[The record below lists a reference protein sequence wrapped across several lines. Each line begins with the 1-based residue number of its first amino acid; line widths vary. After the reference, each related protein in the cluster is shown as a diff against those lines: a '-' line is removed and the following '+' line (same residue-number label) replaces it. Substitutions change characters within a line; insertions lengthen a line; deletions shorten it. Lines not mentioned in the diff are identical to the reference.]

1 MKEIVNKILQEEEQ
15 TRKKIQAVEQDAGQM
30 LVQAKKE
37 AQEVIA
43 NTLRQ
48 TKLSVKQQHEE
59 SEAAFL
65 AEKDALLA
73 EAREKTAAL
82 RQAREK
88 DMDGIAVKVF
98 TKIIEIKDP

>member
-15 TRKKIQAVEQDAGQM
+15 TRKKIQAVEQEANQM
-30 LVQAKKE
+30 LVQARKE

-43 NTLRQ
+43 DTLRQ
-48 TKLSVKQQHEE
+48 TKLSVTQKQEE

-65 AEKDALLA
+65 AEKDTLLA

-88 DMDGIAVKVF
+88 DMDDIAVKVF
-98 TKIIEIKDP
+98 TKIIEIKDS

>member
-15 TRKKIQAVEQDAGQM
+15 TRKKIQVFEQEASQM
-30 LVQAKKE
+30 VLQAKKA
-37 AQEVIA
+37 AQEVIVD
-43 NTLRQ
+43 TLRQ
-48 TKLSVKQQHEE
+48 TKLSVTQEHQI

-65 AEKDALLA
+65 AEKDTLLA

-82 RQAREK
+82 RQVREK
-88 DMDGIAVKVF
+88 DVDDIAGKVF

>member
-1 MKEIVNKILQEEEQ
+1 MKEIVNKIHQEEEQ
-15 TRKKIQAVEQDAGQM
+15 TRKKIQAVEQETGQM

-37 AQEVIA
+37 AQETIA

-48 TKLSVKQQHEE
+48 TRLSVKQEQEE

-65 AEKDALLA
+65 AEKDTLLA
-73 EAREKTAAL
+73 EARERTAAL

-88 DMDGIAVKVF
+88 DMDDIAAKVF
-98 TKIIEIKDP
+98 AKIIEIEGP